1 MDDLLFFC
9 RERKKAKVNT
19 MQQTVEQLKEQ
30 AAELAMLQVMLA
42 FLGPLFVQGQQA
54 MLTAQL

>member
-1 MDDLLFFC
+1 
-9 RERKKAKVNT
+9 